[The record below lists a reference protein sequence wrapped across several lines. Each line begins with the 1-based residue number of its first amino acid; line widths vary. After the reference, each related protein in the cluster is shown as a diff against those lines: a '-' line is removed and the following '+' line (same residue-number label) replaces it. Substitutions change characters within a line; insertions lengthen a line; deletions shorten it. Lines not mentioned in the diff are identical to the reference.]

1 MAKQFFHRDN
11 NLVISQIQ
19 TWTAKEKSPGRG
31 EFLIN
36 RQYQH
41 KCKAGFNI
49 HGNKNQYL
57 KIGFIRIFPPEN
69 AADIYKKNYKKMRL
83 KAFMACI
90 ILILS
95 AAVSQANPGQK
106 VAPGYDKVIKDFI
119 ESHMKSNH
127 AKLENALNDGASI
140 KIPRGETVLVQ
151 NKTDIV
157 AQMKQSEGVQQNCES
172 AYEVLAKSD
181 AIVIARVDFTYANCI
196 QHNYLILE
204 KNQDKE
210 WKITADCKIFDDI
223 EPAETGNSVAT
234 RS

>member
-1 MAKQFFHRDN
+1 
-11 NLVISQIQ
+11 
-19 TWTAKEKSPGRG
+19 
-31 EFLIN
+31 
-36 RQYQH
+36 
-41 KCKAGFNI
+41 
-49 HGNKNQYL
+49 
-57 KIGFIRIFPPEN
+57 
-69 AADIYKKNYKKMRL
+69 MRL

-90 ILILS
+90 IFILS
-95 AAVSQANPGQK
+95 AAASQASSGQK

-127 AKLENALNDGASI
+127 AKLESVLNDEANI

-151 NKTDIV
+151 NKSDIV
-157 AQMKQSEGVQQNCES
+157 AQMQQSEGVQQNCES

-181 AIVIARVDFTYANCI
+181 AIVIARVDFKYANCI

-210 WKITADCKIFDDI
+210 WKITEDCKIFDDI
-223 EPAETGNSVAT
+223 KPVDTGSPVTA

>member
-1 MAKQFFHRDN
+1 
-11 NLVISQIQ
+11 
-19 TWTAKEKSPGRG
+19 
-31 EFLIN
+31 
-36 RQYQH
+36 
-41 KCKAGFNI
+41 
-49 HGNKNQYL
+49 
-57 KIGFIRIFPPEN
+57 
-69 AADIYKKNYKKMRL
+69 MRL

-95 AAVSQANPGQK
+95 ATALQANSGQK

-127 AKLENALNDGASI
+127 SKLENVLNDEANI

-151 NKTDIV
+151 NKSDIV
-157 AQMKQSEGVQQNCES
+157 AQMQQSEGVQQNCES
-172 AYEVLAKSD
+172 TYEVLAKSD
-181 AIVIARVDFTYANCI
+181 AIVIARVDFKYANCI

-210 WKITADCKIFDDI
+210 WKITEDCKIFDDI
-223 EPAETGNSVAT
+223 KAVDTGSPVTA